1 MRISDWSSDVCSSD
15 LEFDADL
22 RISRGRI
29 DVIGSGLSAH
39 EGETVVDANGRRLL
53 PGMIDDQVHLREPG
67 MEYKADMATES
78 TAAAA
83 GGVTSFMDMPNTSPP
98 TLSADALE
106 HKYRLAASRARANYG
121 FYMGASH
128 DNLEAIRTLDPLAA
142 PRSEEFMGAST
153 EIGRAHV

>member
-1 MRISDWSSDVCSSD
+1 MSDTLIVNAR
-15 LEFDADL
+15 LVNEGREFDADL

-29 DVIGSGLSAH
+29 DAIGSGLSAH

-83 GGVTSFMDMPNTSPP
+83 GG
-98 TLSADALE
+98 
-106 HKYRLAASRARANYG
+106 
-121 FYMGASH
+121 
-128 DNLEAIRTLDPLAA
+128 
-142 PRSEEFMGAST
+142 RSE
-153 EIGRAHV
+153 AHTSELQSLMRISYAVFCLNKTKHNTNTRIQILEY

>member
-1 MRISDWSSDVCSSD
+1 MSDTLIVNAR
-15 LEFDADL
+15 LVNEGREFDADL

-29 DVIGSGLSAH
+29 DAIGSGLSAH

-83 GGVTSFMDMPNTSPP
+83 GGVTT
-98 TLSADALE
+98 
-106 HKYRLAASRARANYG
+106 
-121 FYMGASH
+121 
-128 DNLEAIRTLDPLAA
+128 
-142 PRSEEFMGAST
+142 FMGMQ
-153 EIGRAHV
+153 IGRPSGGERGGPEV